1 MIRVSFFHSE
11 VKAFDINNP
20 LFLINKYFK
29 RQNDLFCKQYLLY
42 LLWLLIGLQRVK
54 GSDVFYQFQRRNNTI
69 FYFSRLCGYKEIAS
83 RFSPRLFRARVSEP
97 YPNTSILIWT
107 CLLARC
113 SYRYS
118 FICSWNSSV
127 LHPTRRWRVQLVLW
141 SLVWRGSELS
151 FFLQPT
157 TR

>member
-1 MIRVSFFHSE
+1 M
-11 VKAFDINNP
+11 
-20 LFLINKYFK
+20 
-29 RQNDLFCKQYLLY
+29 LY

-127 LHPTRRWRVQLVLW
+127 TSHKTMTSPACFVKPGLTRVWAQLLPPAYDSVRVLIFLDSEGLHCRQELV
-141 SLVWRGSELS
+141 VA
-151 FFLQPT
+151 F
-157 TR
+157 